1 MKSKTLTR
9 ITSLLLLCG
18 MLTLTACTSND
29 TDTPSDTVSN
39 ETDTAAVE
47 TTTPGESGR
56 ADAKDGLPDG
66 LGFDGKQLNFLARDS
81 KLVTNYDLIGEEN
94 SGDVVFDAI
103 YRRNRSVEDRLS
115 LNFNMIISKS
125 ANLNEMKAEMQKV
138 VMSGSTDYDIF
149 VTSNNSIIQLGM
161 VESLRVFN
169 DAPYIDFD
177 QPWWWTQPMLDLSL
191 DGETIQYLI
200 GDMLMSNI
208 LTSAVT
214 YANKDIWRD
223 YHGDPNDLY
232 QLVLDGG
239 WTVDKFAEY
248 ASSVYNDLNGDGVFN
263 EGDLVGFY
271 GNTSQ
276 TIDYFTA
283 GSDVFLTKR
292 ASDGTVELNPPNER
306 AVTLVEKMIDMYY
319 NRNAGFISA
328 GTDETKLIPGF
339 TSSKCLFLPHVLS
352 QTTKAEM
359 REFKSDYAIVPMP
372 KFDEAQETY
381 KTIVYGSSSC
391 VSSPITVSDDT
402 FKAVC
407 AALEALCAEG
417 YRSVT
422 ETMYEVAL
430 KTKFSRDEMSGQM
443 LDIITSTACKD
454 FSNEYA
460 AKLPGLA
467 SVYRDAVSNKNMV
480 VMSIYESVAPSVQK
494 GLDELTAKI
503 ADLK

>member
-81 KLVTNYDLIGEEN
+81 TLVTDYDLIGEEN
-94 SGDVVFDAI
+94 SGDILFDAI
-103 YRRNRSVEDRLS
+103 YRRNQSVEDRLS
-115 LNFNMIISKS
+115 LKFNMIVSKTT
-125 ANLNEMKAEMQKV
+125 NRTEMTDEMQKV

-319 NRNAGFISA
+319 NRNAGFIST
-328 GTDETKLIPGF
+328 GETKLIPGF
-339 TSSKCLFLPHVLS
+339 TSSKCLLLPHVLS

-359 REFKSDYAIVPMP
+359 REFTSDYAIVPMP
-372 KFDEAQETY
+372 KFDESQETY
-381 KTIVYGSSSC
+381 KTIVYGSSSN
-391 VSSPITVSDDT
+391 VSVPITVNDDT

-407 AALEALCAEG
+407 AALEALNAEG

-422 ETMYEVAL
+422 EIMYEVVL

-443 LDIITSTACKD
+443 LDIITSTACKN
-454 FSNEYA
+454 FSNAYS
-460 AKLPGLA
+460 KHFSKLA
-467 SVYRDAVSNKNMV
+467 SIYKTAITTQNNV
-480 VMSIYESVAPSVQK
+480 VMSLYESAAPSAQI
-494 GLDELTAKI
+494 GLDELTAKV
-503 ADLK
+503 AGLK